1 VTSRQRHEGVD
12 PITAFEDLLAKS
24 KAGRYVLRL
33 YIAGSTPQSARAV
46 ANIKKL
52 CEARL
57 KDRYELTVIDLYQ
70 QPKQARGEQIIA
82 APTLVKQLP
91 LPLRRLIGD
100 LSNTNR
106 VLLALDIKAEAE

>member
-1 VTSRQRHEGVD
+1 MIKD
-12 PITAFEDLLAKS
+12 PMAELEQLLAKS
-24 KAGRYVLRL
+24 GQGKYVLRL
-33 YIAGSTPQSARAV
+33 YIAGNTPQSSRAV

-52 CEARL
+52 CESSL
-57 KDRYELTVIDLYQ
+57 KDRYELNVIDLYQ
-70 QPKQARGEQIIA
+70 SPEDAKGEQIVV

-106 VLLALDIKAEAE
+106 VLLALDINTDTP